1 MNHHDDIS
9 SKDVEAL
16 RRFDSCTLSNA
27 IELLNLRPRNEGYM
41 RGHVA
46 PCIFARI
53 PPVVGFAVTGKMRS
67 ASQPVDGH
75 YYYDH
80 IEWWR

>member
-1 MNHHDDIS
+1 MEAPVNHHHDIS

-46 PCIFARI
+46 PCMFARI
-53 PPVVGFAVTGKMRS
+53 PPVAGFAVTGKIRS

-80 IEWWR
+80 V